1 MMKEDDRP
9 VRERIRSRLKRESM
23 EDSGTSFQFDDTG
36 IDDIYTDSRKKMAN
50 GLFVPIVGEH
60 SDGHDYIEMAI
71 KNGAV
76 AVLSSRPVDKLKD
89 QYPYVRFYQVKNT
102 VDALQEI
109 GRMERAKFTGTVIG
123 VTGSVGKTT
132 TRNMIAAAISAGKRS
147 SRPPAMRTPRSAYR
161 SPCSIWLA
169 PGRMQPSSSLAC
181 QSPAK

>member
-76 AVLSSRPVDKLKD
+76 AVLSSRPVSLRTFLPGKK
-89 QYPYVRFYQVKNT
+89 YR
-102 VDALQEI
+102 
-109 GRMERAKFTGTVIG
+109 GRPAGDRQDGT
-123 VTGSVGKTT
+123 
-132 TRNMIAAAISAGKRS
+132 
-147 SRPPAMRTPRSAYR
+147 
-161 SPCSIWLA
+161 C
-169 PGRMQPSSSLAC
+169 
-181 QSPAK
+181 